1 MTKDFGPFDY
11 VPRPQQPPSLPSLQT
26 LVRLIDDLQTSVDAL
41 FIQVRLFYTTT
52 PRCVYR
58 V

>member
-11 VPRPQQPPSLPSLQT
+11 VPRPQSPPLPSLQT
-26 LVRLIDDLQTSVDAL
+26 LARLVDELQMSVDAL
-41 FIQVRLFYTTT
+41 LTQVRLFHTTT
-52 PRCVYR
+52 PRCVYK